1 MSTITGSF
9 TVHAPAR
16 VVVSVGGKSY
26 DHTRPD
32 PQDVGDPVLKAVWD
46 EYDAN
51 GTTSG
56 TVTITAA

>member
-1 MSTITGSF
+1 MSTLTGTF
-9 TVHAPAR
+9 TVHEPAR
-16 VVVSVGGKSY
+16 FVVSVGGKTWDFTSA
-26 DHTRPD
+26 DRS
-32 PQDVGDPVLKAVWD
+32 GNEDPVVKAVMH